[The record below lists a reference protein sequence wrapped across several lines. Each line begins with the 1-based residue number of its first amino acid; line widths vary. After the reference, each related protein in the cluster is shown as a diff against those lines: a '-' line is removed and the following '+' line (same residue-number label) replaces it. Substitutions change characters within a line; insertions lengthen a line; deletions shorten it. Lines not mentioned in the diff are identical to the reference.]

1 MIAQRIRDY
10 SSAREFHKETLD
22 RWLQLSEADQE
33 TLLEFAESLK
43 LGANHF
49 RDFLDWLEEIA
60 LRDGISLGEILEGE
74 AFSRLLSDPRLG
86 RSDKLKCL
94 KEEVR
99 RLRFPRLSRIEEGIR
114 QKIRDLKLK
123 PQIQM
128 TVPAGLEGGALT
140 VQMRATSYEEL
151 RRLVSELHQAMD
163 KDGVKEI
170 FVFLSGNERD
180 AGLSA

>member
-1 MIAQRIRDY
+1 MIVQRILAY
-10 SSAREFHKETLD
+10 GSAREFHKETLD

-33 TLLEFAESLK
+33 TLLEFADRLR
-43 LGANHF
+43 LGGNHF

-60 LRDGISLGEILEGE
+60 LRDGISLGEILKGE
-74 AFSRLLSDPRLG
+74 TFLRVLSDPRLG
-86 RSDKLKCL
+86 RNDKLKCL
-94 KEEVR
+94 KEELR
-99 RLRFPRLSRIEEGIR
+99 RLRFPRLSQIEEGIR
-114 QKIRDLKLK
+114 QKIRELKLK

-151 RRLVSELHQAMD
+151 RRLAAELHRALEED
-163 KDGVKEI
+163 SLKEI
-170 FVFLSGNERD
+170 FVLLSGKESG